1 MLYLCRQK
9 PAKALMFSPDC
20 VIICLVKMKSV
31 INHNVKRSTLLGI
44 MCLLWMTVQ
53 AQIDFKLY
61 IANNVGEVS
70 QLSRLKMTDSGLN
83 WNEVRDGDANTN
95 LKDVDDVRKMFSA
108 TRQKTREDQKLFWKM
123 RDDNLLCFRINNGSG
138 KHGEF
143 EARATLGS
151 GKGSVKKN
159 VSNYFFLNTDN
170 HSDSLFISVN
180 RKGCS
185 TSPNDTLHFK
195 YYIYDY
201 GDEDLMVFKLDS
213 RRSQSGLTYQL
224 ECVTED
230 YEGHNKKT
238 TILDLSGSSFQSFY
252 RPDNMKMS
260 GVYLVSNGNRL
271 KLEQK
276 RLIYGANLSDKLN
289 RLWMG
294 TNFTLDKHENRE
306 LTIFNMLGS
315 GLFEQFDTLF
325 VKVLGDGVPVKAEMD
340 PQTKLAKGFT
350 FNIAEVD
357 ANGNYVKR
365 DGLPMKYVGYD
376 AKNGLHKI
384 LTYGNPCYME
394 VYVPG
399 FYPTLLKYAGAVNP
413 TTKELDSN
421 RSFVTLR
428 LVKGTANATDP
439 AISKQMIYI
448 LKDEHKE
455 QMYNGKA
462 HEVFTRDSC
471 DMNQSPSSGAY
482 SFIEDGGR
490 QLIPKLMD
498 NKPIEKYA
506 EIAIEYSVPKSNNTA
521 GDVAQIQFDESDAGT
536 VVKTTPKS
544 STTVDGNNYPTFQRS
559 WYTLRWDMVG
569 VLPKVNT
576 NYKPRLTIGS
586 TTYNQLP
593 FVRRMEYNEQ
603 KGSEDAKKK
612 VDEYC
617 FNKDIDVEA
626 NLKGFGGFAQILG
639 NLCKFDIR
647 LDNHPGFSFSVVPFL
662 DPIRGRF
669 ETDVFLSIGFNGDSG
684 KKFRDIIKKNA
695 RSDRWKLNEG
705 DCNFGLSMQPS
716 QSTSIKDKDH
726 WILAELDDIF
736 KVENNKLGKGFFF
749 DFYGGFGIKWSWT
762 NSNDPE
768 SGIYLKALSAS
779 FGWGAFAAGNSDP
792 SAFGWKGLKWL
803 KLQFYGNASAQI
815 KGTLGIKS
823 YNFKENGAFKERAY
837 GFFADAMLQGKAGGG
852 FAVGSDF
859 REDAGGG
866 GNAGGGANPDDGFIA
881 ASPENNHIGD
891 EDSNAPALARPV
903 IRREKFNENA
913 KNRWFSFSFGA
924 RAGGKFQIDFGYA
937 KMFNKPGYENDWGFG
952 ITALVAAE
960 AFIDVKM
967 GFVGRFNPRFS
978 FKFGRRWNIPDTRH
992 NPTSPLYP
1000 NYIPINEAPRR
1011 ALWQAPAIP
1020 EFPVGKCIMDGLDNV
1035 ANPYFMQDN
1044 KFLIVN
1050 NGDGSSFDNYRL
1062 TNYALPSADQKIDK
1076 ADGNG
1081 ISSEGHYVQHHS
1093 YRKEIDS
1100 EMMIYEEMTQP
1111 VDKALMADVDKE
1123 LEQARHMQIASSY
1136 KSDKTGEWRHHVV
1149 AYDKDKQDSD
1159 PVAAINVWTEDG
1171 YSALPGEYD
1180 EAACVWKR
1188 GQFVLPPYEDA
1199 EASEEENEQNKQYV
1213 EDTEIRAFEG
1223 DVMLSVF
1230 DGQQWGAPES
1240 IVTLEKNDI
1249 LMDYQSVMRNDTV
1262 LVALSVVPKGK
1273 NVPEL
1278 RYYCKP
1284 AEEPVRYVG
1293 TDKLS
1298 PVRFSLDLVG
1308 SMPVIAILNQVD
1320 GANKDIYV
1328 KHIDMMGRY
1337 MNYGTDLSIA
1347 RFNPESVKILVD
1359 KDNDSPADF
1368 AILWKCPDKYIR
1380 RDGQVI
1386 TTDST
1391 QIMLN
1396 CSRVYLRENMTTI
1409 PYVTLGCTAD
1419 STYISGYDAIMDG
1432 SRVQVLYTLTDE
1444 RNNATYLMKDEVEF
1458 YDDFNYS
1465 LGYSPNAMIDADM
1478 MPVNL
1483 TVYNTGATPITAI
1496 DGFINDQDFSFD
1508 DIFICPYSSQTL
1520 AVDYKLPENFDGL
1533 LRANNVTAVFEDL
1546 WAISKAS
1553 RRGAPVRRAIK
1564 SDDEVSEFAAG
1575 SSDLRCE
1582 LLSHTIEGTVNKVYL
1597 ELTDFDGL
1605 HDYETVHV
1613 GLYPD
1618 HLADVPICS
1627 TAEVLLK
1634 ASDFTV
1640 IGNDR
1645 KAYVELTVDGLEEE
1659 QMVEIRARV
1668 YNDKVLD
1675 RLTDEDNIAEAIV
1688 DNMSWQD
1695 NLRNI
1700 TLLPAELD
1708 DVTLLPVVKCDDTLH
1723 KVKVE
1728 QTEHGVW
1735 ISGLEKN
1742 DHVRVFDALGKPIY
1756 QQRHPQ
1762 SRLFVPIM
1770 EHGVYLLSS
1779 GQEFVKFTF

>member
-1 MLYLCRQK
+1 ML
-9 PAKALMFSPDC
+9 
-20 VIICLVKMKSV
+20 
-31 INHNVKRSTLLGI
+31 LL
-44 MCLLWMTVQ
+44 LTAAVTAQ

-61 IANNVGEVS
+61 VANNVGEVS
-70 QLSRLKMTDSGLN
+70 RLSRLKMTDSGLN
-83 WNEVRDGDANTN
+83 WNEVKNGDASTN
-95 LKDVDDVRKMFSA
+95 LKDVDEVRKMFSA

-123 RDDNLLCFRINNGSG
+123 RDDNLLCFRINDGSG

-143 EARATLGS
+143 EAYATLGS
-151 GKGSVKKN
+151 GRGSVKKN

-201 GDEDLMVFKLDS
+201 GDEDLYVFKLDS
-213 RRSQSGLTYQL
+213 RRSKSGLTYQL
-224 ECVTED
+224 EYVMED

-238 TILDLSGSSFQSFY
+238 TVLDLSGSSFQSFY
-252 RPDNMKMS
+252 RPDKMKMA

-271 KLEQK
+271 KLDQK
-276 RLIYGANLSDKLN
+276 RLILGANLSDKLN

-315 GLFEQFDTLF
+315 GLFEKFDTLF
-325 VKVLGDGVPVKAEMD
+325 VKVMGDGVPVKAEMD

-365 DGLPMKYVGYD
+365 DGLPMKYVGYN
-376 AKNGLHKI
+376 AQLGIHKI

-394 VYVPG
+394 VYAPG
-399 FYPTLLKYAGAVNP
+399 FYPALLKYGGAVNP

-421 RSFVTLR
+421 RSMVTLR

-439 AISKQMIYI
+439 AISKQMIYL

-462 HEVFTRDSC
+462 HEVFSRDSC

-490 QLIPKLMD
+490 QLIPKLLD
-498 NKPIEKYA
+498 GKPIEKYA

-521 GDVAQIQFDESDAGT
+521 GYVAQIQFEEQDAST
-536 VVKTTPKS
+536 VVKATPKS

-576 NYKPRLTIGS
+576 NYKPRLTVG
-586 TTYNQLP
+586 TTPYNQLP
-593 FVRRMEYNEQ
+593 FVRRMEYSEQ
-603 KGSEDAKKK
+603 KGKEDARKE
-612 VDEYC
+612 VDKYC
-617 FNKDIDVEA
+617 FSKEVDGEA
-626 NLKGFGGFAQILG
+626 NFKGFAFAQLLG

-647 LDNHPGFSFSVVPFL
+647 LDDHPGFNFSVVPFL
-662 DPIRGRF
+662 DLIKGRF
-669 ETDVFLSIGFNGDSG
+669 EVDVSLSIGFRGESG
-684 KKFRDIIKKNA
+684 EPYRKSMKDHA
-695 RSDRWKLNEG
+695 RIDRWRLNEG
-705 DCNFGLSMQPS
+705 NCNFGLSMQQS
-716 QSTSIKDKDH
+716 ASTSVKDKDH
-726 WILAELDDIF
+726 WIESEIDDIM
-736 KVENNKLGKGFFF
+736 KVERNKLGKGFYL
-749 DFYGGFGIKWSWT
+749 DFYLGAGIKWNWT
-762 NSNDPE
+762 NSNDAE
-768 SGIYLKALSAS
+768 NGWYLKALSAT
-779 FGWGAFAAGNSDP
+779 FGWGAFAAGYSDP
-792 SAFGWKGLKWL
+792 KALGIKGLQWTTY
-803 KLQFYGNASAQI
+803 QYYANASFQVQ
-815 KGTLGIKS
+815 GTLGIKS

-837 GFFADAMLQGKAGGG
+837 GFFAEAMIKAKAGIG
-852 FAVGSDF
+852 VVWGSDF
-859 REDAGGG
+859 REGGG
-866 GNAGGGANPDDGFIA
+866 GGGANPDPGDVIA
-881 ASPENNHIGD
+881 VSPENNHIGD
-891 EDSNAPALARPV
+891 EDSSAPALVSPV
-903 IRREKFNENA
+903 KRRENFNENW
-913 KNRWFSFSFGA
+913 KNRWISLSFGI
-924 RAGGKFQIDFGYA
+924 RGGGKVQGDLGYV
-937 KMFNKPGYENDWGFG
+937 KMFNKPGYENDWGIG
-952 ITALVAAE
+952 VTALFAAE
-960 AFIDVKM
+960 LYLDIQLGPFL
-967 GFVGRFNPRFS
+967 RLNPRIS
-978 FKFGRRWNIPDTRH
+978 GKLGKRWVIPDTRH
-992 NPTSPLYP
+992 NPTAPLYP
-1000 NYIPINEAPRR
+1000 NYIPVDKAPWR
-1011 ALWQAPAIP
+1011 ALWKAPAVP
-1020 EFPVGKCIMDGLDNV
+1020 KFPVGKCIMDGLDVV

-1050 NGDGSSFDNYRL
+1050 NGDGSSLDNYRL
-1062 TNYALPSADQKIDK
+1062 TNYTLPTTDQKIDK

-1081 ISSEGHYVQHHS
+1081 ISPEGHYVQQHS
-1093 YRKEIDS
+1093 YKKEIDS
-1100 EMMIYEEMTQP
+1100 ELMIYEEMTQP
-1111 VDKALMADVDKE
+1111 VDNALLDDVDKE
-1123 LEQARHMQIASSY
+1123 LEQTRHIQIASSF

-1149 AYDKDKQDSD
+1149 AYDKDKQDCD

-1171 YSALPGEYD
+1171 HSALPGEYD

-1188 GQFVLPPYEDA
+1188 GQFVMPPYEDA
-1199 EASEEENEQNKQYV
+1199 EASEEENEKNKKAM
-1213 EDTEIRAFEG
+1213 EDSKIRAFEG

-1262 LVALSVVPKGK
+1262 LVALSVVPKSQK
-1273 NVPEL
+1273 VPEL

-1284 AEEPVRYVG
+1284 AEEAVRYVG

-1298 PVRFSLDLVG
+1298 PVSFSLDLVG

-1320 GANKDIYV
+1320 SVNKDIYV

-1337 MNYGTDLSIA
+1337 KNYGTDLAIS
-1347 RFNPESVKILVD
+1347 RFMPESVRILVD
-1359 KDNDSPADF
+1359 KDDESPADF
-1368 AILWKCPDKYIR
+1368 AVLWMCPDKYIR
-1380 RDGQVI
+1380 RDGKVI

-1391 QIMLN
+1391 QFMLN
-1396 CSRVYLRENMTTI
+1396 CSRVYLRENMTTV

-1432 SRVQVLYTLTDE
+1432 SSVQVLYTLTDE
-1444 RNNATYLMKDEVEF
+1444 RNNATYLMKDAVEF
-1458 YDDFNYS
+1458 YDDFEYS
-1465 LGYSPNAMIDADM
+1465 LGYSPDAMIDADM
-1478 MPVNL
+1478 VPVNL

-1496 DGFINDQDFSFD
+1496 DGFINDQEFSFD
-1508 DIFICPYSSQTL
+1508 DIFISPYSSQTL
-1520 AVDYKLPENFDGL
+1520 VVDYNLPENFDGL
-1533 LRANNVTAVFEDL
+1533 LRANNITAVFEDI

-1553 RRGAPVRRAIK
+1553 RRGAPLRRTVK
-1564 SDDEVSEFAAG
+1564 SDAEVCDFAAG

-1627 TAEVLLK
+1627 SAEEFLK

-1645 KAYVELTVDGLEEE
+1645 KAYVELTVDGLEEAQE
-1659 QMVEIRARV
+1659 VEVRARV

-1695 NLRNI
+1695 NQRYI
-1700 TLLPAELD
+1700 TLLPTELD
-1708 DVTLLPVVKCDDTLH
+1708 DVTLLPVVKRDDTLH

-1735 ISGLEKN
+1735 ISGLEES
-1742 DHVRVFDALGKPIY
+1742 DHVRIFDALGKPIY

-1762 SRLFVPIM
+1762 GRLFVPIW
-1770 EHGVYLLSS
+1770 EHGVYLLST